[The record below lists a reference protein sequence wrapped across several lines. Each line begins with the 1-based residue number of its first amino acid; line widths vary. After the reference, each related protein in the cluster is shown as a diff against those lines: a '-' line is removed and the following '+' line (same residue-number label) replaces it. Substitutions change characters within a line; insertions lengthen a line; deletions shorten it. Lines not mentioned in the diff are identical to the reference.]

1 MEILRKESWKLLI
14 DFMFKIC
21 YSIWIMKSII
31 LETVGFLLMCVCGTI
46 FGGLLF
52 MLYNVITSYVIGS
65 QMNYFLP
72 NIFLD
77 GMLICF
83 PPLLFFIPML
93 RLLSLVHHKTKKNI
107 FALATICVLSL
118 AFWIFLVPICE
129 KAAHAGDA
137 LFEKPPSELTE
148 GYFRKLDSDTYYLS
162 SVKNKYIDAL
172 KFENDDSQKNQAERK
187 VELVKD
193 RRMVFER
200 DKYGFSDPL
209 VGERLQP
216 SKIFAAIFQGL
227 YSMEKSAFSACASGL
242 KNWLFFSSIMVA
254 LLSVGALINSSS
266 WRLVSAFWILFTTIT
281 IIALNFL
288 YMNFYFAPL
297 TRQLD
302 SMGSFFIMIKNNF
315 QFIMNCVISA
325 VLIIAGTLCK
335 IFVKNNFRGDDL

>member
-1 MEILRKESWKLLI
+1 MEIQRKESWKFPI
-14 DFMFKIC
+14 DFMLKIC
-21 YSIWIMKSII
+21 YPIQIMKTVF
-31 LETVGFLLMCVCGTI
+31 LETVEFLLICVCGTI

-52 MLYNVITSYVIGS
+52 MLYNVITSYVIGA

-72 NIFLD
+72 DIFLD

-83 PPLLFFIPML
+83 PPLLFFVPMF
-93 RLLSLVHHKTKKNI
+93 RMLSLVRHTAKERI

-129 KAAHAGDA
+129 KAVHAGDA
-137 LFEKPPSELTE
+137 LFEKPATELTK
-148 GYFRKLDSDTYYLS
+148 GYFRKLDADTYYLS

-187 VELVKD
+187 VELVKN
-193 RRMVFER
+193 RRMIFER

-216 SKIFAAIFQGL
+216 PKILAAFFQGL

-254 LLSVGALINSSS
+254 LLSVGALIDASS

-297 TRQLD
+297 TSQLD

-315 QFIMNCVISA
+315 QFIMNCVIA
-325 VLIIAGTLCK
+325 FVLSIAG
-335 IFVKNNFRGDDL
+335 IFCTIFRKKDFRGDDL

>member
-1 MEILRKESWKLLI
+1 MEIQRKESWKFSI
-14 DFMFKIC
+14 DFMLKIC
-21 YSIWIMKSII
+21 YPIQIMKTVF
-31 LETVGFLLMCVCGTI
+31 LETVEFLLICVCGTI

-52 MLYNVITSYVIGS
+52 MLYNVITSYVIGA

-72 NIFLD
+72 DIFLD

-83 PPLLFFIPML
+83 PPLLFFIPMF
-93 RLLSLVHHKTKKNI
+93 RMLSLVRHKAKKKI

-148 GYFRKLDSDTYYLS
+148 GYFRKLDLDTYYLS

-187 VELVKD
+187 VELVKN

-216 SKIFAAIFQGL
+216 SKILAAFFQGL

-242 KNWLFFSSIMVA
+242 KNWLFFSSIMIA
-254 LLSVGALINSSS
+254 LLSVGALMDASS
-266 WRLVSAFWILFTTIT
+266 WRLVSAFWILLTTIT

-302 SMGSFFIMIKNNF
+302 SMGNFFILIKNNF
-315 QFIMNCVISA
+315 QFIMNCVIAA
-325 VLIIAGTLCK
+325 VLLIAGTLCT
-335 IFVKNNFRGDDL
+335 IFRKKDFRGDDL